1 MRLLGAFWYN
11 RAEPIQQTVSD
22 RPLHYRPAWWIP
34 GAHAQTLWGKLARR
48 RPLVQTRIE
57 RWETPDDDFLEIH
70 RLDAPATVRD
80 DPAAIPHVLLLH
92 GLEGT
97 IHSHYA
103 QGLLAEMHRR
113 GWSADLLIWRSCG
126 SEPNRARRF
135 YHSGETGDL
144 AFVLDRIAL
153 TRPHA
158 PLAVAG
164 VSLGGNILLKYLGE
178 EREKANALLVAAATV
193 SVPFDLGR
201 GSDYINRGFSRLYQK
216 YFLDSLKEKAIEK
229 QSRYPDL
236 PTADRINAIT
246 TLRGFDDTITAPV
259 HGFDDAID
267 YYTRSSSIRYL
278 HAITVDTLL
287 LNAVD
292 DPFLPPD
299 VLADVSRI
307 AEHNPH
313 LTLDFPRRGG
323 HAGFVGGRN
332 PFHPMYYLERRVGDF
347 FADRF
352 ANRLANR
359 LALAARRQVNP

>member
-1 MRLLGAFWYN
+1 M
-11 RAEPIQQTVSD
+11 P
-22 RPLHYRPAWWIP
+22 
-34 GAHAQTLWGKLARR
+34 
-48 RPLVQTRIE
+48 TRME
-57 RWETPDDDFLEIH
+57 RWETQDDDFLEIH
-70 RLDAPATVRD
+70 RLDAPATDDRD
-80 DPAAIPHVLLLH
+80 SAGIPHVLLLH

-97 IHSHYA
+97 VHSHYA

-144 AFVLDRIAL
+144 AFVLQRIAVE
-153 TRPHA
+153 RPNA

-178 EREKANALLVAAATV
+178 EREKANSLLVAAATV

-201 GSDYINRGFSRLYQK
+201 GSDHINRGFSRLYQK
-216 YFLDSLKEKAIEK
+216 YFLDSLKKKAIEK
-229 QSRYPDL
+229 QCRYPDL
-236 PTADRINAIT
+236 PTPDHINAIT
-246 TLRGFDDTITAPV
+246 TLRDFDDTVTAPV
-259 HGFDDAID
+259 HGFNDAID

-278 HAITVDTLL
+278 HTVTVDTLL

-307 AEHNPH
+307 AKQNRH

-332 PFHPMYYLERRVGDF
+332 PFRPRYYLERRVGNF
-347 FADRF
+347 FADKF
-352 ANRLANR
+352 ALVAQG
-359 LALAARRQVNP
+359 QVNL

>member
-1 MRLLGAFWYN
+1 MSDV
-11 RAEPIQQTVSD
+11 PI
-22 RPLHYRPAWWIP
+22 HYRPAWWVP
-34 GAHAQTLWGKLARR
+34 GAHAQTLWGKLVRR
-48 RPLVQTRIE
+48 RQLIRTRME

-70 RLDAPATVRD
+70 RLDAPATVGK
-80 DPAAIPHVLLLH
+80 DPADVPHVLLLH

-144 AFVLDRIAL
+144 AFVLRRIAL
-153 TRPHA
+153 GRPDA

-178 EREKANALLVAAATV
+178 ELENANALVVAAAAV
-193 SVPFDLGR
+193 SVPFDLAR

-216 YFLDSLKEKAIEK
+216 YFLDSLKQKAIEK

-236 PTADRINAIT
+236 PTSDRINAIT
-246 TLRGFDDTITAPV
+246 TLRGFDDTVTAPV

-278 HAITVDTLL
+278 RTITVDTLL

-299 VLADVSRI
+299 VLADVSLI
-307 AEHNPH
+307 AKQNPH
-313 LTLDFPRRGG
+313 LTLDFPLKGG

-332 PFHPMYYLERRVGDF
+332 PFRPLYYFESRVGDF
-347 FADRF
+347 FADKF
-352 ANRLANR
+352 ALSAQS
-359 LALAARRQVNP
+359 QVNP